1 LRIELFGL
9 RDHTKQLIVGDRLR
23 ERLSSLTSREHEV
36 LGHVVAG
43 RLNKQIAGAL
53 GIVEQTVKVHRARMM
68 GKMKVRTVADLARL
82 AEKAGISSKT
92 AVNPR
97 LVQPRWSEG
106 QLDARRS
113 SGEDFGHGKVCP
125 TDSRCRR

>member
-1 LRIELFGL
+1 LLGVIAQAEELDARSRAEHAEL
-9 RDHTKQLIVGDRLR
+9 SSIR

-43 RLNKQIAGAL
+43 RLNKQIAGDL

-82 AEKAGISSKT
+82 VEKPGFRQ
-92 AVNPR
+92 N
-97 LVQPRWSEG
+97 
-106 QLDARRS
+106 AR
-113 SGEDFGHGKVCP
+113 
-125 TDSRCRR
+125 